1 MGPLYGQRVLEF
13 ADGPAAGFAGL
24 LMRMLGAT
32 VDMLEPN
39 GSSALRSA
47 PPQHEGVSMLYAYLA
62 AGKNS
67 KTPAEINAAY
77 LANVNIVVHDAKLPS
92 TIKLLM
98 DAARHPTGGRV
109 VISCTP
115 YGSTGPKS
123 RWQATEL
130 SLFQSGGEGYLMPHG
145 LPYEEH
151 PERPPIGIGRY
162 SAHYQGG
169 IATALGAVAA
179 LRKSRASGKNEHID
193 VSVQDAQLSLN
204 YFTVSRYVDGVRES
218 RATRAFRYA
227 GILRCADGWVE
238 LVPLENH
245 HWAGVLSL
253 LGHPPELMTSEYED
267 LITRANHGDTI
278 NVHLRKWASTR
289 KVAEVVALSTKANI
303 PCGPYLSPAVLA
315 EDKQLAHRGYFV
327 SDKAHPQRGDLFPG
341 PAWNL
346 DRWERPKLGRADAQL
361 KSKEKKEARDAST

>member
-115 YGSTGPKS
+115 
-123 RWQATEL
+123 
-130 SLFQSGGEGYLMPHG
+130 
-145 LPYEEH
+145 
-151 PERPPIGIGRY
+151 
-162 SAHYQGG
+162 
-169 IATALGAVAA
+169 
-179 LRKSRASGKNEHID
+179 
-193 VSVQDAQLSLN
+193 
-204 YFTVSRYVDGVRES
+204 
-218 RATRAFRYA
+218 
-227 GILRCADGWVE
+227 
-238 LVPLENH
+238 
-245 HWAGVLSL
+245 
-253 LGHPPELMTSEYED
+253 
-267 LITRANHGDTI
+267 
-278 NVHLRKWASTR
+278 
-289 KVAEVVALSTKANI
+289 
-303 PCGPYLSPAVLA
+303 
-315 EDKQLAHRGYFV
+315 
-327 SDKAHPQRGDLFPG
+327 
-341 PAWNL
+341 
-346 DRWERPKLGRADAQL
+346 
-361 KSKEKKEARDAST
+361 